1 MFLITESSGD
11 ALTGLILMF
20 LRLYPNSDFKGT
32 LLMFLRVKLLGIGS
46 LLICNLFGLLH
57 TNAAE
62 GGLIIPG

>member
-32 LLMFLRVKLLGIGS
+32 LLMFLRVKLLGIGF
-46 LLICNLFGLLH
+46 LLICNLIGLLH
-57 TNAAE
+57 TNASE
-62 GGLIIPG
+62 WGYSIP

>member
-46 LLICNLFGLLH
+46 LLICNLIGLLL
-57 TNAAE
+57 TNAKHRTH
-62 GGLIIPG
+62 IIHR